1 MREMREGVLEKKRD
15 SERYTQIKGRQTNI
29 ERQRQR
35 QKETERKMEREPQ
48 RD

>member
-29 ERQRQR
+29 ERQRQ
-35 QKETERKMEREPQ
+35 KETERKMEREPQ